1 MKTFEVIRKS
11 DGVAITTYTSEGKV
25 EWVGMEYAEYDHN
38 DITFRNNHVEP
49 TGVVDPCRTLIDI
62 GPFFDRF
69 GSAKMA
75 ILTSTDLVVQAI
87 LTDVSVRK
95 WVDLALPEIVKAM
108 YVLGMK
114 IPSVT
119 QDIKNNV
126 LKTPVLPEENFALR
140 KLYFS

>member
-1 MKTFEVIRKS
+1 MKTFEVVRKS
-11 DGVAITTYTSEGKV
+11 DGVAVTTYAADTSI
-25 EWVGMEYAEYDHN
+25 EWVGMEFNEYDHN
-38 DITFRNNHVEP
+38 DITFRDIHVDP
-49 TGVVDPCRTLIDI
+49 PAAIDPCRSLIDI

-95 WVDLALPEIVKAM
+95 WVDLSLPEIVKVMA
-108 YVLGMK
+108 VLGMK

-119 QDIKNNV
+119 QDVKNNV
-126 LKTPVLPEENFALR
+126 LKIPVMPEENFALH

>member
-1 MKTFEVIRKS
+1 MKTFEVVRKT
-11 DGVAITTYTSEGKV
+11 DGVSVHIYSANDRV
-25 EWVGMEYAEYDHN
+25 EWDGMGFSIYDHN
-38 DITFRNNHVEP
+38 ELINKSSLPAPVLHIEP
-49 TGVVDPCRTLIDI
+49 HSNLIDI

-69 GSAKMA
+69 GSSKMA

-95 WVDLALPEIVKAM
+95 WVDLSLPEIITAM
-108 YVLGMK
+108 TILSMK
-114 IPSVT
+114 ISSVT

-126 LKTPVLPEENFALR
+126 LRIPVLPEENFALR

>member
-1 MKTFEVIRKS
+1 MKTFEVVRKS
-11 DGVAITTYTSEGKV
+11 DGVAITTYMSEDKI
-25 EWVGMEYAEYDHN
+25 EWVGMEFVSYDHN
-38 DITFRNNHVEP
+38 DITLRLVPAITAMAVEP
-49 TGVVDPCRTLIDI
+49 CQSLIDI

-95 WVDLALPEIVKAM
+95 WVDLALPEIVTAM
-108 YVLGMK
+108 TVLGMK

-119 QDIKNNV
+119 QDVKKNV
-126 LKTPVLPEENFALR
+126 LRLPVTPEENFALR

>member
-1 MKTFEVIRKS
+1 MKTFEVVRKS
-11 DGVAITTYTSEGKV
+11 DGEVVHTYSAETKV
-25 EWVGMEYAEYDHN
+25 EWDGLGFSLYDHN
-38 DITFRNNHVEP
+38 EVVIKVAAVQVVHVEP
-49 TGVVDPCRTLIDI
+49 YSTLIDI

-69 GSAKMA
+69 GPAKMA

-95 WVDLALPEIVKAM
+95 WVDLSLPEIVKAM
-108 YVLGMK
+108 TVLGMK

-119 QDIKNNV
+119 QDVKTGV
-126 LKTPVLPEENFALR
+126 LRLPVMPEENFALR